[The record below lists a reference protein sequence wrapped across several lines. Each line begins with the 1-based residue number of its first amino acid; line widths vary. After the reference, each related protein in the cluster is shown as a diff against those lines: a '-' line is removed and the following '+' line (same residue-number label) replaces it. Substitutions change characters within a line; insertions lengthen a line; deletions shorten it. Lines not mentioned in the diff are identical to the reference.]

1 MASLTDRLENSLVVP
16 SCRRRWIDEDCG
28 GSGGAENHVFPGGYS
43 RAANHFESRV
53 FCRRAV
59 RKSRRDP
66 LSLPPFSDLRPSDS
80 WLDHEGRARVSPVE
94 CRRNEVFHP
103 FVPLPPSPSRA
114 SARLDGERNPVRAHT
129 GTDFSSFV
137 WFVSREVIPS
147 SGDRQGRT
155 FKLGRE
161 SRGIHERNA
170 AAGIPRGFDT
180 PSGLLVV
187 EVPLALMRWE

>member
-103 FVPLPPSPSRA
+103 FVPLPP
-114 SARLDGERNPVRAHT
+114 
-129 GTDFSSFV
+129 
-137 WFVSREVIPS
+137 PS
-147 SGDRQGRT
+147 SVCPPRRRTKPRACAHRDRFLVLRLVRVQRGDPFQWRP
-155 FKLGRE
+155 
-161 SRGIHERNA
+161 
-170 AAGIPRGFDT
+170 AGT
-180 PSGLLVV
+180 NV
-187 EVPLALMRWE
+187 